1 MVCKYLEKSHVFLK
15 TAKELFYV
23 RENIINYFKK
33 GIFSYKGN
41 VFKTKEKKSEKESEQ
56 KLKDDLKNF
65 IEYIKN
71 ESKGIDYD
79 SF

>member
-1 MVCKYLEKSHVFLK
+1 M
-15 TAKELFYV
+15 FYV

-33 GIFSYKGN
+33 GIFSYNGN
-41 VFKTKEKKSEKESEQ
+41 VFKTKEKKSEKESEK